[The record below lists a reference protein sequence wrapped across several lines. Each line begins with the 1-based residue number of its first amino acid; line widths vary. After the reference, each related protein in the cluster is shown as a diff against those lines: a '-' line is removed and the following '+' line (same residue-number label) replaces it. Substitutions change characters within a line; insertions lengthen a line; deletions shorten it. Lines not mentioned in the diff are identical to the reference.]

1 MASSLPVS
9 SIASVAP
16 ADEHRARPVPPA
28 FERREL
34 AALLARLGA
43 PGALLDVLPADELLP
58 YVLKDVPGET
68 GRALR
73 LEWYGRLF
81 GGLGEDCT
89 IGAGVTFQR
98 PQAITAGPGVRIQ
111 DRVHLDA
118 ATGDGI
124 VLGERCAICF
134 GSYLSVHGREG
145 FIRIGARSYVGA
157 GSQIFGHR
165 GVEIGSQ
172 VLAAPG
178 LLIVPYQHEFADA
191 SRPIAEQGGEA
202 KPVVIEDDVYLGMG
216 ARVLLGVTIG
226 RGAVVGAG
234 AVVTRDVMSYTV
246 VAGVPARPLRR
257 RHHVP

>member
-1 MASSLPVS
+1 MAAPV
-9 SIASVAP
+9 
-16 ADEHRARPVPPA
+16 
-28 FERREL
+28 ERQEL
-34 AALLARLGA
+34 ARLLARLGA
-43 PGALLDVLPADELLP
+43 PGALLDLLPPEELLP
-58 YVLKDVPGET
+58 YVLKDLPGET

-73 LEWYGRLF
+73 QEWYGRLF
-81 GGLGEDCT
+81 AGLGADCA

-98 PQAITAGPGVRIQ
+98 PQAITVGPGVRLQ

-118 ATGDGI
+118 GVGSGI
-124 VLGERCAICF
+124 DLGERCAICF

-178 LLIVPYQHEFADA
+178 LLIVPYQHAFDDV
-191 SRPIAEQGGEA
+191 SRPIAEQGGQA

-216 ARVLLGVTIG
+216 VRVLLGVTVG

-234 AVVTRDVMSYTV
+234 AVVRRDVAPHTV
-246 VAGVPARPLRR
+246 VAGVPARPLRSR
-257 RHHVP
+257 YQAR